1 MKSTSYST
9 LVRPLLE
16 YACMVWDQHTAQNI
30 QKLEAVQRRSA
41 RFVMNNYQQTSSL
54 TSMLQTLQWP
64 TLTER
69 RARIKATIVNSLVD
83 VPPTEL
89 HTSATTARGHT
100 ARFIDLYAIAPLY
113 RHSFFPDTIRI
124 WNGLPQPLLES
135 TSLETFEQGVLS
147 CTYVFA
153 PLLSQPAWASEIFLY
168 PETCSSLEEEFDKSS
183 LTTTRTNVNQ

>member
-100 ARFIDLYAIAPLY
+100 ARFIDLYAISQLY

-135 TSLETFEQGVLS
+135 TSLETFKQGVLS
-147 CTYVFA
+147 CHI
-153 PLLSQPAWASEIFLY
+153 P
-168 PETCSSLEEEFDKSS
+168 
-183 LTTTRTNVNQ
+183 